1 EGLAREIV
9 HRLQTMRRAADFN
22 IADHITTYY
31 TGDDYVKQV
40 MADFAGYIER
50 ETLSRRLMEEAVP
63 EGAFGE
69 GFTLAGH
76 EITLGVA
83 KTP

>member
-1 EGLAREIV
+1 
-9 HRLQTMRRAADFN
+9 MRRAADFN

-31 TGDDYVKQV
+31 TGDEYAKQV

-50 ETLSRRLMEEAVP
+50 ETLSRRLVDGAAP
-63 EGAFGE
+63 EGAFSE

-76 EITLGVA
+76 EITLAVA